1 MRQPTLPRRLFTPL
15 AAACALTLAASSALA
30 QQPAAPPAAAANP
43 ASASAQPRY
52 LTQMQAELQ
61 AMGLSPQC
69 ASANGQAGS
78 CTTRASLPAPAAN
91 GQPSN
96 RRFVLSL
103 QYDDNSDTIYV
114 YVDHYASV
122 RADAPSAPQVFR
134 RLLEMNWEMLVAR
147 FEWSSASGE
156 IRLSAVMNTDS
167 NFDRRAFRG
176 VVRSVLRLADRYA
189 DDLAGLT
196 GNPVG
201 DTVAPTGGSSAPPAA
216 APAARTLP
224 AAPAVH
230 AAPSAPAH

>member
-1 MRQPTLPRRLFTPL
+1 MRQHTLPKFSPASL
-15 AAACALTLAASSALA
+15 AVACVLTLAASDALA
-30 QQPAAPPAAAANP
+30 QQSPAPS
-43 ASASAQPRY
+43 ASTAGISAGTSAQPRY
-52 LTQMQAELQ
+52 VTQMQAELQ

-69 ASANGQAGS
+69 TTSNAQAGS
-78 CTTRASLPAPAAN
+78 CTTRASAPPPAAN
-91 GQPSN
+91 GQPSR

-114 YVDHYASV
+114 YVDHYGSI
-122 RADAPSAPQVFR
+122 RADAGNALSVFR

-147 FEWSSASGE
+147 FEWSSVSGE
-156 IRLSAVMNTDS
+156 IRLSAVLNTDS

-201 DTVAPTGGSSAPPAA
+201 DTVAPVVVPPARPPT
-216 APAARTLP
+216 APLP
-224 AAPAVH
+224 R
-230 AAPSAPAH
+230 

>member
-1 MRQPTLPRRLFTPL
+1 MRQPTLPRSLFAHLVAVSALSL
-15 AAACALTLAASSALA
+15 ATSSALA
-30 QQPAAPPAAAANP
+30 QQPATPPAPPTNPAAA
-43 ASASAQPRY
+43 AQPRY

-69 ASANGQAGS
+69 ASANAQAGS
-78 CTTRASLPAPAAN
+78 CTTRASAPPAAAN

-103 QYDDNSDTIYV
+103 QYDDNSDTVYV

-122 RADAPSAPQVFR
+122 RADAANALQVFR
-134 RLLEMNWEMLVAR
+134 RLLEMNWEMLIAR

-156 IRLSAVMNTDS
+156 IRLSAVLNTDS

-189 DDLAGLT
+189 DDLAALT

-201 DTVAPTGGSSAPPAA
+201 DTMAPAGGSSAPPG
-216 APAARTLP
+216 APTPAR
-224 AAPAVH
+224 
-230 AAPSAPAH
+230 

>member
-1 MRQPTLPRRLFTPL
+1 MGQQ
-15 AAACALTLAASSALA
+15 AS
-30 QQPAAPPAAAANP
+30 AAPPSNP
-43 ASASAQPRY
+43 TSASAQPRY

-69 ASANGQAGS
+69 ASANAQAGS
-78 CTTRASLPAPAAN
+78 CTTRASAPPAAAN

-114 YVDHYASV
+114 YVDHYALLHG
-122 RADAPSAPQVFR
+122 DAQNAGQVFR
-134 RLLEMNWEMLVAR
+134 RLLELNWEMLIGR

-189 DDLAGLT
+189 DEIARLT
-196 GNPVG
+196 GNAVG
-201 DTVAPTGGSSAPPAA
+201 ETVPSAATPSAAPPAT
-216 APAARTLP
+216 APT
-224 AAPAVH
+224 H
-230 AAPSAPAH
+230 